1 MRVVVGLDLLVLALL
16 YGYCLAAQPRYATP
30 GAKRV
35 AAWTLRQPFLRRCA
49 VAYGVWVVFMTG
61 LVIFPHGAG
70 H

>member
-1 MRVVVGLDLLVLALL
+1 MRVVLGLDLLVLALL

-35 AAWTLRQPFLRRCA
+35 AAWTFRQPFFRRCV
-49 VAYGVWVVFMTG
+49 VAYTVWVVFMTG